1 MMGAAAGAGRLAA
14 ELAYLAAADRTCPAL
29 RLWSASFA
37 MDAARS
43 LALVGHPGHGSLA
56 DIAAEIL
63 SVGHVGMLTSGILIW
78 AETTPPLRI
87 GPAGAAAAALWAG
100 AGPVGGLTESVVH
113 LPLDLY
119 FVGVLGVAAW
129 TLWTHAAAEERLVR
143 RATAVVAA
151 AWLLQELASATI
163 GWHGESNPLGFRSEE
178 HTSELQSLMRS
189 SYAVFC
195 LKKKKTRKQ
204 TTHQKE

>member
-56 DIAAEIL
+56 AIAAEIL
-63 SVGHVGMLTSGILIW
+63 SVGHVGLLTARILIW

-87 GPAGAAAAALWAG
+87 GLAGAAAAASRDG
-100 AGPVGGLTESVVH
+100 AGTVRGFAGSVVH
-113 LPLDLY
+113 LPLSPS
-119 FVGVLGVAAW
+119 FV
-129 TLWTHAAAEERLVR
+129 
-143 RATAVVAA
+143 AVPAP
-151 AWLLQELASATI
+151 SAL
-163 GWHGESNPLGFRSEE
+163 PPR
-178 HTSELQSLMRS
+178 
-189 SYAVFC
+189 
-195 LKKKKTRKQ
+195 
-204 TTHQKE
+204 